1 MLNKVIQIGRLTKDA
16 DLKYTTNG
24 TAVARFTLAVQRNFS
39 NANGEYEAD
48 FIQVVVWRKLAENV
62 ATYTGKGS
70 LVAIDGRLQTGSYEK
85 DGRTVRT
92 TEVVADNVKFLD
104 SKKKEQQEN
113 NSSTTSNDPFQKIG
127 KPIDLDAEMD
137 LPF

>member
-16 DLKYTTNG
+16 DLKYTQSG
-24 TAVARFTLAVQRNFS
+24 TAVARFTLAVQRNFT
-39 NANGEYEAD
+39 NAQGEYEAD

-70 LVAIDGRLQTGSYEK
+70 LVVIEGRLQTGSYEK
-85 DGRTVRT
+85 DGRTVWT
-92 TEVVADNVKFLD
+92 TEVMADNVRFLD
-104 SKKKEQQEN
+104 GKKQDD
-113 NSSTTSNDPFQKIG
+113 SSNQSQVAGT
-127 KPIDLDAEMD
+127 PINVSDDD